1 MDTKAYSEISE
12 KALITELYRRYR
24 CQEEGLKKRIVLLGM
39 PGAGKGTHSAKML
52 ARFCMCHLSTGD
64 LLREEVRSGSDFG
77 KRLKGI
83 MDRGEL
89 IEDEV
94 MCNLIKY
101 QLAKPACANGAILD
115 GFPRT
120 IPQAQKLDE
129 ILKQSGQQID
139 QAIFMNVR
147 EDTVIDRLGGRW
159 THLASGRTYNY
170 KFNPPKQYG
179 KDDITGEDLIQ
190 REDDKESTIRNR
202 LRVYQSKTSP
212 IVDYYRQR
220 SILHE
225 INAERQ
231 VDEIW
236 REIKN
241 IVKQK

>member
-12 KALITELYRRYR
+12 KALITELFRRYR
-24 CQEEGLKKRIVLLGM
+24 QTYCIARNAWSWKGDSFSKN
-39 PGAGKGTHSAKML
+39 AGPFLHVPSIY
-52 ARFCMCHLSTGD
+52 RRP
-64 LLREEVRSGSDFG
+64 LREEVRSGSDFG

-101 QLAKPACANGAILD
+101 QLSKPACANGAILD

-220 SILHE
+220 NILHE
-225 INAERQ
+225 IDAERQ

-236 REIKN
+236 RQIKN